1 LSIKFVANNNLS
13 SGYKSINFAMPKS
26 VLVLI
31 FILFNWVLNAQ
42 NHLVGVQFGINNTSV
57 TDKNVFKS
65 KIGKNGFSGGI
76 TYDYLLKKK
85 FALGVDL
92 LYTQKGFG
100 NYYIMG
106 DPLDPVSGGNGT
118 GAPGG
123 ITVIFFQYDYIT
135 IPISLSYKVG
145 NKYYLFTTV
154 GLAPSYLV
162 SAKTYFE
169 DSDNVLYSNN
179 LNKFELSGQ
188 VGLGAGL
195 KLYKNYHLYASV
207 LKFQSFNGVSNS
219 NYYVFSEIT
228 NYGYNFS
235 LGFKYSIGK

>member
-1 LSIKFVANNNLS
+1 
-13 SGYKSINFAMPKS
+13 MPKS

-42 NHLVGVQFGINNTSV
+42 NHLVGVQFGVNNTNV
-57 TDKNVFKS
+57 TDKNIFED

-76 TYDYLLKKK
+76 TYDYLIKKK
-85 FALGVDL
+85 FTIGVDL
-92 LYTQKGFG
+92 LYSQKGFG
-100 NYYIMG
+100 NYFILG
-106 DPLDPVSGGNGT
+106 DVLDPVMGGNGT
-118 GAPGG
+118 NTNNGNL
-123 ITVIFFQYDYIT
+123 IYFQYDYIT

-154 GLAPSYLV
+154 GLAPSFLV

-207 LKFQSFNGVSNS
+207 LKFQSFNAVSNS
-219 NYYVFSEIT
+219 KYYVFSEIT